1 MNEKFEIRYLKRA
14 IYVLNKIYELSG
26 YDAYLVGGAVRDF
39 LLNRSTSD
47 FDVAINVESVD
58 VFKDRFFR
66 NEFKFLRYEK
76 SYKAF
81 KFIDKKTGLKF
92 EFTPMRKEFYGK
104 GNKPKIVFT
113 DRPEIDY
120 KRRDF
125 TINALYMDR
134 NEKILDFSNGISDLY
149 NNKLRFIGDAEKRIH
164 EDPRRIIRAIKFSE
178 SLNLKFDKETYN
190 AIDKYFYL
198 VKNINKE
205 YRFKNFKKFILNQNP
220 IFFNLIC
227 KEGLVYKNF
236 YLSKIQD
243 REQLIRNFLEKNYIK
258 FDILVTALIIKMEI
272 TKLEVFLDFIGF
284 TNKEILKIK
293 SLVNFYISSED
304 FLDILVKILGK
315 YGIDT
320 LYDLY
325 DVLNFIR
332 FVWGLSDEESE
343 KIDKLAKII
352 HNIERGLIPTSIN
365 EVDINGE
372 DLMKIGFKGAQI
384 GEILNELFE
393 ATLFGEKNE
402 NDHLINLAELSYK
415 EIRR

>member
-1 MNEKFEIRYLKRA
+1 M
-14 IYVLNKIYELSG
+14 KITE
-26 YDAYLVGGAVRDF
+26 
-39 LLNRSTSD
+39 
-47 FDVAINVESVD
+47 
-58 VFKDRFFR
+58 
-66 NEFKFLRYEK
+66 
-76 SYKAF
+76 
-81 KFIDKKTGLKF
+81 
-92 EFTPMRKEFYGK
+92 M
-104 GNKPKIVFT
+104 
-113 DRPEIDY
+113 
-120 KRRDF
+120 
-125 TINALYMDR
+125 
-134 NEKILDFSNGISDLY
+134 
-149 NNKLRFIGDAEKRIH
+149 
-164 EDPRRIIRAIKFSE
+164 
-178 SLNLKFDKETYN
+178 
-190 AIDKYFYL
+190 
-198 VKNINKE
+198 
-205 YRFKNFKKFILNQNP
+205 
-220 IFFNLIC
+220 
-227 KEGLVYKNF
+227 
-236 YLSKIQD
+236 
-243 REQLIRNFLEKNYIK
+243 
-258 FDILVTALIIKMEI
+258 
-272 TKLEVFLDFIGF
+272 EVFLDFIGF
-284 TNKEILKIK
+284 TNKDILKIK

-402 NDHLINLAELSYK
+402 KDHLINLAELSYK

>member
-1 MNEKFEIRYLKRA
+1 
-14 IYVLNKIYELSG
+14 
-26 YDAYLVGGAVRDF
+26 
-39 LLNRSTSD
+39 
-47 FDVAINVESVD
+47 
-58 VFKDRFFR
+58 
-66 NEFKFLRYEK
+66 
-76 SYKAF
+76 
-81 KFIDKKTGLKF
+81 
-92 EFTPMRKEFYGK
+92 MRKEFYGK

-134 NEKILDFSNGISDLY
+134 NGKILDFSNGISDLY

-164 EDPRRIIRAIKFSE
+164 EDPKRIIRTIRFSE

-205 YRFKNFKKFILNQNP
+205 YRFKNFKKFILNQNH

-243 REQLIRNFLEKNYIK
+243 REQLIRIFLEKNYIK
-258 FDILVTALIIKMEI
+258 FDILVTALIIKMKI
-272 TKLEVFLDFIGF
+272 TEMEVFLDFIGF

-293 SLVNFYISSED
+293 SLVNFYFSSED
-304 FLDILVKILGK
+304 LLDILVKILGK

-325 DVLNFIR
+325 DVLNFTR

-402 NDHLINLAELSYK
+402 NDQLINLAEISYK

>member
-1 MNEKFEIRYLKRA
+1 MNKNFEIRYLKRA
-14 IYVLNKIYELSG
+14 IYILNKIYELSG
-26 YDAYLVGGAVRDF
+26 YEAYFVGGAVRDF
-39 LLNRSTSD
+39 LLNRSTYD
-47 FDVAINVESVD
+47 FDAAINVESVD

-104 GNKPKIVFT
+104 GNKPKIVFA

-134 NEKILDFSNGISDLY
+134 NGNILDFSNGISDLY

-205 YRFKNFKKFILNQNP
+205 YRFKNFKKFILNQNHL
-220 IFFNLIC
+220 FFKHIY
-227 KEGLVYKNF
+227 KDGLVDKNV
-236 YLSKIQD
+236 YVNQILD
-243 REQLIRNFLEKNYIK
+243 REQLIRIFLENNSIK
-258 FDILVTALIIKMEI
+258 FEVFVTALIIKMKI
-272 TKLEVFLDFIGF
+272 TKMEVFLDFIGF

-293 SLVNFYISSED
+293 TLVNFYISSDD

-343 KIDKLAKII
+343 KIDKLTKII
-352 HNIERGLIPTSIN
+352 HNIKRGFIPTSIN

-393 ATLFGEKNE
+393 ATLLGEKNE
-402 NDHLINLAELSYK
+402 NDNLINLAEISYK

>member
-1 MNEKFEIRYLKRA
+1 MNKKFEIKYLKRA
-14 IYVLNKIYELSG
+14 IYILNKIYELSG
-26 YDAYLVGGAVRDF
+26 YEAYLVGGAVRDF

-47 FDVAINVESVD
+47 FDVAINVKSIG
-58 VFKDRFFR
+58 VFKDGFFK

-81 KFIDKKTGLKF
+81 KFTDKRTGLMF

-104 GNKPKIVFT
+104 GKAPKIVFA

-120 KRRDF
+120 RRRDF

-134 NEKILDFSNGISDLY
+134 NGKIVDFSNGISDLY
-149 NNKLRFIGDAEKRIH
+149 NYKLRFIGDAEKRIH
-164 EDPRRIIRAIKFSE
+164 EDQKRIIRAIKFSD
-178 SLNLKFDKETYN
+178 SLNLKYQKETYN
-190 AIDKYFYL
+190 AINKYFYL
-198 VKNINKE
+198 VKNINSE
-205 YRFKNFKKFILNQNP
+205 YRFENFKRLILNQNS
-220 IFFNLIC
+220 IFFNLIW
-227 KEGLVYKNF
+227 KEELADKNI
-236 YLSKIQD
+236 YVNQVKS
-243 REQLIRNFLEKNYIK
+243 REQLIRNFLEKNSINYDVI
-258 FDILVTALIIKMEI
+258 VAVLIIKMKITEVEI
-272 TKLEVFLDFIGF
+272 FLDFMGF

-293 SLVNFYISSED
+293 SLINFYSSQED

-320 LYDLY
+320 LYDFH

-352 HNIERGLIPTSIN
+352 HNIERGLIPTLIN
-365 EVDINGE
+365 EVNINGE

-384 GEILNELFE
+384 GEVLNELFE
-393 ATLFGEKNE
+393 ATLLGEKNE
-402 NDHLINLAELSYK
+402 NEHLINLAKISYK

>member
-1 MNEKFEIRYLKRA
+1 MNKKFEIRYLKRA
-14 IYVLNKIYELSG
+14 IYILNKIYELSG

-47 FDVAINVESVD
+47 FDVAINVKSVD

-76 SYKAF
+76 SYKAV
-81 KFIDKKTGLKF
+81 KFIDKKTGLKL

-125 TINALYMDR
+125 TINALYMDT
-134 NEKILDFSNGISDLY
+134 NGKILDFSNGISDLY

-164 EDPRRIIRAIKFSE
+164 EDPKRIIRAIKFSE
-178 SLNLKFDKETYN
+178 SLNLKFDKESYN
-190 AIDKYFYL
+190 AINKYFYL

-205 YRFKNFKKFILNQNP
+205 YRFNNFKKIILNHNHL
-220 IFFNLIC
+220 FFNLIC
-227 KEGLVYKNF
+227 KDGLVDKNI
-236 YLSKIQD
+236 YLKQIQA
-243 REQLIRNFLEKNYIK
+243 REQSIRIFLEKNSINYD
-258 FDILVTALIIKMEI
+258 FFVAVLIIKMKI
-272 TKLEVFLDFIGF
+272 TEMELFLDFIGF

-293 SLVNFYISSED
+293 SLLNFYISSDD
-304 FLDILVKILGK
+304 FLDILVRILGK

-384 GEILNELFE
+384 GEVLNELFE

-402 NDHLINLAELSYK
+402 KDHLINLAELSYK

>member
-1 MNEKFEIRYLKRA
+1 MNKKFEIRYLKRA
-14 IYVLNKIYELSG
+14 IYILNKIYELSG

-104 GNKPKIVFT
+104 GNKPKIVFA

-134 NEKILDFSNGISDLY
+134 NGTILDFSNGISDLY

-164 EDPRRIIRAIKFSE
+164 EDPRRIILAIKFSE

-205 YRFKNFKKFILNQNP
+205 YRFKNFKKFILNQNHL
-220 IFFNLIC
+220 FFNQIM
-227 KEGLVYKNF
+227 KDGLVDKNI
-236 YLSKIQD
+236 YVKQIQD
-243 REQLIRNFLEKNYIK
+243 REQLIRIFLEKNYIK
-258 FDILVTALIIKMEI
+258 FDIFVAVLIIKIKI
-272 TKLEVFLDFIGF
+272 TVVEMFLDFIGF

-293 SLVNFYISSED
+293 SLVNFYISSD
-304 FLDILVKILGK
+304 GFLDILVKILGK

-393 ATLFGEKNE
+393 ATLIGEKNE
-402 NDHLINLAELSYK
+402 KEHLINLAELSYK

>member
-1 MNEKFEIRYLKRA
+1 MNKKFEIRYLKRA
-14 IYVLNKIYELSG
+14 TFILNKIYELSG
-26 YDAYLVGGAVRDF
+26 YEAYLVGGAVRDF
-39 LLNRSTSD
+39 LSNRSTSD
-47 FDVAINVESVD
+47 FDVAINVETIG

-66 NEFKFLRYEK
+66 NEFKFLRSEK

-81 KFIDKKTGLKF
+81 KFIDKKTGTKF

-134 NEKILDFSNGISDLY
+134 NGKILDFSNGISDLY

-164 EDPRRIIRAIKFSE
+164 EDPKRIIRAIKFSE

-198 VKNINKE
+198 VKNINRE
-205 YRFKNFKKFILNQNP
+205 YKFKNFKRFILNQNP

-227 KEGLVYKNF
+227 KDGLVDKNI
-236 YLSKIQD
+236 YTNKIQY
-243 REQLIRNFLEKNYIK
+243 REQLIQNFLEKNYIK
-258 FDILVTALIIKMEI
+258 FDVFVTVLIIKMKITEVEI
-272 TKLEVFLDFIGF
+272 FLDFIGF
-284 TNKEILKIK
+284 TNKEILRIK
-293 SLVNFYISSED
+293 SIVNFYISSED

-325 DVLNFIR
+325 DVLNLIR

-402 NDHLINLAELSYK
+402 NDHLINLAEISNK

>member
-1 MNEKFEIRYLKRA
+1 MNKKFEIRYLKRA
-14 IYVLNKIYELSG
+14 IYILNKIYELSG
-26 YDAYLVGGAVRDF
+26 YEAYLVGGAVRDF

-47 FDVAINVESVD
+47 FDVAINVEFVD

-134 NEKILDFSNGISDLY
+134 NGTILDFSNGISDLY
-149 NNKLRFIGDAEKRIH
+149 NDKLRFIGDAEKRIH
-164 EDPRRIIRAIKFSE
+164 EDQKRIIRAIKFSE

-205 YRFKNFKKFILNQNP
+205 YRFKNFNKFILNHNHLFLNQ
-220 IFFNLIC
+220 I
-227 KEGLVYKNF
+227 YKDGFIDKNI
-236 YLSKIQD
+236 YLNQIQD

-258 FDILVTALIIKMEI
+258 FDILITALIIKMEI
-272 TKLEVFLDFIGF
+272 TEMEVFLDFIGF
-284 TNKEILKIK
+284 TNKEIIKIK
-293 SLVNFYISSED
+293 SFVNFYISSD
-304 FLDILVKILGK
+304 GFLDILVKILGK

-402 NDHLINLAELSYK
+402 NEHLINLAEISYK

>member
-1 MNEKFEIRYLKRA
+1 MNKKFEIRYLKRA
-14 IYVLNKIYELSG
+14 TFILNKIYELSG
-26 YDAYLVGGAVRDF
+26 YEAYLVGGAVRDF
-39 LLNRSTSD
+39 LLNKSTSD

-81 KFIDKKTGLKF
+81 KFIDKKTGTKF

-113 DRPEIDY
+113 GRPEIDY

-134 NEKILDFSNGISDLY
+134 NGKILDFSNGISDLY
-149 NNKLRFIGDAEKRIH
+149 NNKLSFIGDAEKRIH
-164 EDPRRIIRAIKFSE
+164 EDPKRIIRAIRFFE

-190 AIDKYFYL
+190 AINKYFYL
-198 VKNINKE
+198 VKNINAE
-205 YRFKNFKKFILNQNP
+205 YKFKNFKIFILNQNT
-220 IFFNLIC
+220 IFFNQIM
-227 KEGLVYKNF
+227 KDGLVDKNI
-236 YLSKIQD
+236 YLNQIQE
-243 REQLIRNFLEKNYIK
+243 REQLIRNFLENNFIK
-258 FDILVTALIIKMEI
+258 FDVFVTVLIIKMKI
-272 TKLEVFLDFIGF
+272 TKVEIFLNFIGF

-372 DLMKIGFKGAQI
+372 DLMKIGLKGAQI
-384 GEILNELFE
+384 GEMLNELFE
-393 ATLFGEKNE
+393 AILIGEKNE
-402 NDHLINLAELSYK
+402 NDHLINLAEISNK